1 MEPAFLSHVLPL
13 RRPALFATYRCPKSH
28 SLETVNYP
36 QRLRKEIVINAERDD
51 EVRIAITEER
61 NLVELFVET
70 PETERHVGDI
80 FLGRIAKVI
89 PGMNAAFIDVG
100 LEQDAFLHFSDV
112 GDSYET
118 SSAFLAGEDAELR
131 DDDDEEEDYLVEEGV
146 TAAEQKVYRP
156 HGGAGGGGTRSNDR
170 GLSRAAAQQPGGPT
184 GAGGGKLELR
194 LAGDTRPAHRGPQR
208 SMRPVPS
215 LLSANVSLEPDHP
228 ILVQVTREAFANKG
242 VRVTSRI
249 SLPGRFLVLVPFE
262 PGIGISRK
270 VYSVRERTRLRR
282 IVRAL
287 KPRELGVVIRT
298 VAENKEE
305 SALREDLEKL
315 LLQWREIEKKAR
327 EIQQASPTIQP
338 ALMYRDPSLTSS
350 VMRDLFT
357 PDITRIVIDSRKMYR
372 EVMDYVEWAA
382 PNLTGTVELYRGT
395 RPIFDSF
402 NIEPQIEQTLTRK
415 IPLPSG
421 GYLFVEHTEAMVVI
435 DVNSGRYAARREQE
449 LNSLKTNLEAA
460 RVIARQLRL
469 RDIGGIIVIDFI
481 DMGEERNRKK
491 VYDEMRK
498 ELRNDRAKS
507 SVLPL
512 TEFGLMQITRQRIRQ
527 SIVRA
532 LSETCPVCGGT
543 GLLVSRITIV
553 RQIERW
559 LERFRSS
566 SKERT
571 LVLKVHPTLG
581 EMLAKGLLSTL
592 RRLEL
597 KHLLRIRL
605 ELDETLLGDEFKFF
619 SPKQKKEITAEFSAT
634 GETATAASVENDSDP
649 TDGDAESDSE
659 SREQASPVMRSDG
672 PRRLDRP
679 QNEDR
684 LEEMALKERD
694 DRTDRPQ
701 RNYRPKRRP
710 APNGRQ
716 SHGHSGG
723 HG

>member
-1 MEPAFLSHVLPL
+1 MS
-13 RRPALFATYRCPKSH
+13 
-28 SLETVNYP
+28 YP
-36 QRLRKEIVINAERDD
+36 QRTRKEIIINAEREN
-51 EVRIAITEER
+51 EVRIAITEDHH
-61 NLVELFVET
+61 LVELFVET

-112 GDSYET
+112 GNSYET
-118 SSAFLAGEDAELR
+118 SSAFLAGEDAEIR
-131 DDDDEEEDYLVEEGV
+131 DDDDEEDDYLVEEGA
-146 TAAEQKVYRP
+146 TAAEQKVFRP
-156 HGGAGGGGTRSNDR
+156 RGSGGRGGMRFNDR
-170 GLSRAAAQQPGGPT
+170 GPRAQTPAPEPAV
-184 GAGGGKLELR
+184 AGKMELR
-194 LAGDTRPAHRGPQR
+194 LASDP
-208 SMRPVPS
+208 RPVGQKPAIAPRNPRPFPT
-215 LLSANVSLEPDHP
+215 LLGANVSLETDHP

-249 SLPGRFLVLVPFE
+249 SIPGRFLVLVPFE

-282 IVRAL
+282 IVRSL
-287 KPRELGVVIRT
+287 KPKELGVIIRT

-315 LLQWREIEKKAR
+315 LEQWRDIEKKAR
-327 EIQQASPTIQP
+327 EIKPPS
-338 ALMYRDPSLTSS
+338 LMYRDPSLTSS

-395 RPIFDSF
+395 RSIFDAF
-402 NIEPQIEQTLTRK
+402 NVESQIEQTLTRK
-415 IPLPSG
+415 IPLPNG
-421 GYLFVEHTEAMVVI
+421 GYLFLEHTEAMVVI

-460 RVIARQLRL
+460 RIIARQLRL

-481 DMGEERNRKK
+481 DMAEERNRKK

-507 SVLPL
+507 SVLAL

-527 SIVRA
+527 SIVHT

-543 GLLVSRITIV
+543 GLLVSRGTII

-559 LERFRSS
+559 LERFRAG
-566 SKERT
+566 SKERS
-571 LVLKVHPTLG
+571 LVLKVHPTLH
-581 EMLAKGLLSTL
+581 EMLSKGFISPL
-592 RRLEL
+592 RKLEL
-597 KHLLRIRL
+597 KYLIRIKL
-605 ELDETLLGDEFKFF
+605 ELDDTLMGDDFKFF
-619 SPKQKKEITAEFSAT
+619 SPRQKKDITTDFSAT
-634 GETATAASVENDSDP
+634 AGDLIEADLSEAGEEGSPAPKLLDQNDERDSDDDRQFESGFPSDNGNQPEND
-649 TDGDAESDSE
+649 
-659 SREQASPVMRSDG
+659 
-672 PRRLDRP
+672 RRGGGR
-679 QNEDR
+679 QG
-684 LEEMALKERD
+684 
-694 DRTDRPQ
+694 Q
-701 RNYRPKRRP
+701 RNQRKQRPGQQRGRRK
-710 APNGRQ
+710 
-716 SHGHSGG
+716 
-723 HG
+723 

>member
-1 MEPAFLSHVLPL
+1 MS
-13 RRPALFATYRCPKSH
+13 
-28 SLETVNYP
+28 YP
-36 QRLRKEIVINAERDD
+36 QRTQKEIIINADREN
-51 EVRIAITEER
+51 EVRIAITEDHH
-61 NLVELFVET
+61 LVELFVET

-89 PGMNAAFIDVG
+89 PGMNAAFINVG

-112 GDSYET
+112 GNSYET
-118 SSAFLAGEDAELR
+118 SSAFLAGEDAEMR
-131 DDDDEEEDYLVEEGV
+131 DDDDEEDDYLVEEGA
-146 TAAEQKVYRP
+146 TAAEQKVFRP
-156 HGGAGGGGTRSNDR
+156 RGSGGRGGMRFNDR
-170 GLSRAAAQQPGGPT
+170 GPSRMAQPMLPEAPSDAP
-184 GAGGGKLELR
+184 AGKMELR
-194 LAGDTRPAHRGPQR
+194 LASEPRLPKDAASAQKSQQRTQRPFPT
-208 SMRPVPS
+208 
-215 LLSANVSLEPDHP
+215 LLGANITLETDHP

-249 SLPGRFLVLVPFE
+249 SIPGRFLVLVPFE

-270 VYSVRERTRLRR
+270 VYSVRERTRLRS
-282 IVRAL
+282 IVRSL
-287 KPRELGVVIRT
+287 KPKELGVIIRT

-315 LLQWREIEKKAR
+315 LEQWREIEKKAR
-327 EIQQASPTIQP
+327 EIQPPT
-338 ALMYRDPSLTSS
+338 LMYRDPSLTSS

-395 RPIFDSF
+395 NSIFDSF
-402 NIEPQIEQTLTRK
+402 NIESQIEQTLTRK

-421 GYLFVEHTEAMVVI
+421 GYLFMEHTEAMVVI

-460 RVIARQLRL
+460 RIIARQLRL

-481 DMGEERNRKK
+481 DMTEERNSKK

-527 SIVRA
+527 SIVHT

-543 GLLVSRITIV
+543 GLLVSRGTIV

-559 LERFRSS
+559 IERFRAG
-566 SKERT
+566 SKERS
-571 LVLKVHPTLG
+571 LILKVHPTLS
-581 EMLAKGLLSTL
+581 EMLAKGFISPL

-597 KHLLRIRL
+597 KYLIRIKL
-605 ELDETLLGDEFKFF
+605 ELDETLMGDDFKFF
-619 SPKQKKEITAEFSAT
+619 SARQKKDITTEFSAT
-634 GETATAASVENDSDP
+634 GEAIGPDVADEQEESAPMLKIANRGDDREDD
-649 TDGDAESDSE
+649 DGD
-659 SREQASPVMRSDG
+659 EQPTS
-672 PRRLDRP
+672 
-679 QNEDR
+679 
-684 LEEMALKERD
+684 
-694 DRTDRPQ
+694 TDRRGGRQGQPNRRRQRPNQPRAAQQGAARENAPRESGGPQ
-701 RNYRPKRRP
+701 RGRR
-710 APNGRQ
+710 
-716 SHGHSGG
+716 SK
-723 HG
+723 

>member
-1 MEPAFLSHVLPL
+1 
-13 RRPALFATYRCPKSH
+13 
-28 SLETVNYP
+28 VNY
-36 QRLRKEIVINAERDD
+36 QRLKKEIIINAERED
-51 EVRIAITEER
+51 EVRIAITEDR
-61 NLVELFVET
+61 HLVELFVET
-70 PETERHVGDI
+70 PDTERHVGDI

-118 SSAFLAGEDAELR
+118 SSAFLAGEEAEIR
-131 DDDDEEEDYLVEEGV
+131 DDDEEEEDYLVEEGA

-156 HGGAGGGGTRSNDR
+156 RNGRGGPMRTNDR
-170 GLSRAAAQQPGGPT
+170 GISRGSEGPQ
-184 GAGGGKLELR
+184 GGKIELR
-194 LAGDTRPAHRGPQR
+194 LAGERGHGKQ
-208 SMRPVPS
+208 RPVPT
-215 LLSANVSLEPDHP
+215 LLGANVTLEPEHP

-249 SLPGRFLVLVPFE
+249 SLPGRFVVLVPFE

-282 IVRAL
+282 IVRSL
-287 KPRELGVVIRT
+287 KPRELGVIIRT

-315 LLQWREIEKKAR
+315 LEQWREIEKKVKETRA
-327 EIQQASPTIQP
+327 P
-338 ALMYRDPSLTSS
+338 ALMYSDPSLTSS

-382 PNLTGTVELYRGT
+382 PNLTGTVELYRGP
-395 RPIFDSF
+395 RPIFDAF
-402 NIEPQIEQTLTRK
+402 NIETQIEQTLTRK
-415 IPLPSG
+415 IPMPSG
-421 GYLFVEHTEAMVVI
+421 GYLFIEHTEAMVVI

-460 RVIARQLRL
+460 RIVARQLRL

-481 DMGEERNRKK
+481 DMNDERNRKK

-527 SIVRA
+527 SIGHT

-543 GLLVSRITIV
+543 GLLVSKTTIV
-553 RQIERW
+553 AQIERW
-559 LERFRSS
+559 LERFHSAKK
-566 SKERT
+566 KERS
-571 LVLKVHPTLG
+571 LVLRVHPTLG
-581 EMLAKGLLSTL
+581 EMLNKGFISPL
-592 RRLEL
+592 RKLEL
-597 KHLLRIRL
+597 KYFIRLRL
-605 ELDETLLGDEFKFF
+605 ELDETLMGDDFKFF
-619 SPKQKKEITAEFSAT
+619 SPKQKKDITADFSA
-634 GETATAASVENDSDP
+634 GSEAESVALEDSATEVEAS
-649 TDGDAESDSE
+649 DAEPSE
-659 SREQASPVMRSDG
+659 QVFTEDQDRPEGDLEAVLAEESGAQPERPTRYPREQHRH
-672 PRRLDRP
+672 
-679 QNEDR
+679 
-684 LEEMALKERD
+684 
-694 DRTDRPQ
+694 
-701 RNYRPKRRP
+701 RRP
-710 APNGRQ
+710 NRGGRKRGP
-716 SHGHSGG
+716 STP
-723 HG
+723 

>member
-1 MEPAFLSHVLPL
+1 M
-13 RRPALFATYRCPKSH
+13 
-28 SLETVNYP
+28 NYP
-36 QRLRKEIVINAERDD
+36 QRSRKEIIINAEREN
-51 EVRIAITEER
+51 EVRIAITEDHH
-61 NLVELFVET
+61 LVELFVET

-112 GDSYET
+112 GNSYET
-118 SSAFLAGEDAELR
+118 SSAFLAGEDAEMR
-131 DDDDEEEDYLVEEGV
+131 DDDDEEDDYLVEEGA
-146 TAAEQKVYRP
+146 TAAEQKVFRP
-156 HGGAGGGGTRSNDR
+156 RGPGGRSGMRFNDR
-170 GLSRAAAQQPGGPT
+170 GPRLQAPAPMPEAP
-184 GAGGGKLELR
+184 AGKMELR
-194 LAGDTRPAHRGPQR
+194 LASDPRPAGEKPPAQQR
-208 SMRPVPS
+208 IQRPFPT
-215 LLSANVSLEPDHP
+215 LLGANITLETDHP

-249 SLPGRFLVLVPFE
+249 SIPGRFLVLVPFE

-282 IVRAL
+282 IVRSL
-287 KPRELGVVIRT
+287 KPKELGVIIRT

-315 LLQWREIEKKAR
+315 LEQWRDIEKKAR
-327 EIQQASPTIQP
+327 EIKPPT
-338 ALMYRDPSLTSS
+338 LMYRDPSLTSS

-395 RPIFDSF
+395 RSIFDSF
-402 NIEPQIEQTLTRK
+402 NIESQIEQTLTRK

-421 GYLFVEHTEAMVVI
+421 GYLFLEHTEAMVVI

-460 RVIARQLRL
+460 RIIARQLRL

-481 DMGEERNRKK
+481 DMAEERNRKK

-507 SVLPL
+507 SVLTL

-527 SIVRA
+527 SIVHT

-543 GLLVSRITIV
+543 GLLVSRGTII

-559 LERFRSS
+559 MERFRASA
-566 SKERT
+566 KERS
-571 LVLKVHPTLG
+571 LVLKVHPTLY
-581 EMLAKGLLSTL
+581 EMLSKGFISPL
-592 RRLEL
+592 RKLEL
-597 KHLLRIRL
+597 KYLIRIKL
-605 ELDETLLGDEFKFF
+605 ELDESLMGDDFKFY
-619 SPKQKKEITAEFSAT
+619 SPRQKKDITSEFSAT
-634 GETATAASVENDSDP
+634 AEVVEQD
-649 TDGDAESDSE
+649 DSE
-659 SREQASPVMRSDG
+659 LGEEGSPS
-672 PRRLDRP
+672 PRMLD
-679 QNEDR
+679 QEG
-684 LEEMALKERD
+684 RD
-694 DRTDRPQ
+694 DDDRAQTEDAFQNGNDEQPILERRGGGRQGQ
-701 RNYRPKRRP
+701 RNQRKPRPTQQRGRRK
-710 APNGRQ
+710 
-716 SHGHSGG
+716 
-723 HG
+723 

>member
-1 MEPAFLSHVLPL
+1 M
-13 RRPALFATYRCPKSH
+13 
-28 SLETVNYP
+28 
-36 QRLRKEIVINAERDD
+36 NAEREG
-51 EVRIAITEER
+51 EVRIAITEEHH
-61 NLVELFVET
+61 LVELFVET

-112 GDSYET
+112 GNSYET
-118 SSAFLAGEDAELR
+118 SSAFLAGEDAEMR
-131 DDDDEEEDYLVEEGV
+131 DDDDEEEDYLVEEGA
-146 TAAEQKVYRP
+146 TAAEQKVFRP
-156 HGGAGGGGTRSNDR
+156 RSGGRGGMRFNDR
-170 GLSRAAAQQPGGPT
+170 GPSRAVVPALLPT
-184 GAGGGKLELR
+184 SGNGNGGKLELR
-194 LAGDTRPAHRGPQR
+194 LANEARTVKELDPASGRSQARASRPFPT
-208 SMRPVPS
+208 
-215 LLSANVSLEPDHP
+215 LLGANITLEPDHP

-249 SLPGRFLVLVPFE
+249 SIPGRFLVLVPFE

-282 IVRAL
+282 IVRSL
-287 KPRELGVVIRT
+287 KPRELGVIIRT

-315 LLQWREIEKKAR
+315 LEQWREIEKKAR
-327 EIQQASPTIQP
+327 EIKPPT
-338 ALMYRDPSLTSS
+338 LVYRDSSLTSS

-382 PNLTGTVELYRGT
+382 PNLTGTVELYRGP
-395 RPIFDSF
+395 RAIFDAF
-402 NIEPQIEQTLTRK
+402 NVESQIEQTLTRK
-415 IPLPSG
+415 IQLPSG
-421 GYLFVEHTEAMVVI
+421 GYLFIEHTEAMVVI

-449 LNSLKTNLEAA
+449 LNTLKTNLEAA

-527 SIVRA
+527 SIVHA

-543 GLLVSRITIV
+543 GLLVSRATIIS
-553 RQIERW
+553 QIDRW
-559 LERFRSS
+559 LERFRAA

-571 LVLKVHPTLG
+571 IVLRIHPTLS
-581 EMLAKGLLSTL
+581 EMLAKGLLSPL

-597 KHLLRIRL
+597 KYLLRIKL
-605 ELDETLLGDEFKFF
+605 ELDDTLMGDDFKFYSPRQKKDITSEYSALGD
-619 SPKQKKEITAEFSAT
+619 SLAAEEAAT
-634 GETATAASVENDSDP
+634 LDENDNASDFNEESNEQSDESHP
-649 TDGDAESDSE
+649 TLKLSRRNDEQSALPNSGDEREWSE
-659 SREQASPVMRSDG
+659 ERTAPRSRHNQ
-672 PRRLDRP
+672 RP
-679 QNEDR
+679 GQ
-684 LEEMALKERD
+684 
-694 DRTDRPQ
+694 Q
-701 RNYRPKRRP
+701 RGYRK
-710 APNGRQ
+710 
-716 SHGHSGG
+716 
-723 HG
+723 

>member
-1 MEPAFLSHVLPL
+1 
-13 RRPALFATYRCPKSH
+13 
-28 SLETVNYP
+28 VNYP
-36 QRLRKEIVINAERDD
+36 ERTRKEIIINAESEN
-51 EVRIAITEER
+51 EVRIAITEDR

-112 GDSYET
+112 GNSYET
-118 SSAFLAGEDAELR
+118 SSAFLAGEDAEIR
-131 DDDDEEEDYLVEEGV
+131 DDDDDEEDDYLVEEGA
-146 TAAEQKVYRP
+146 TAAEQKVFRP
-156 HGGAGGGGTRSNDR
+156 RGSGGRNAMRFNDR
-170 GLSRAAAQQPGGPT
+170 GPRPPAALPEPTQPS
-184 GAGGGKLELR
+184 GKMELR
-194 LAGDTRPAHRGPQR
+194 LASDPRPAGQKPAPAQR
-208 SMRPVPS
+208 TQRPFPT
-215 LLSANVSLEPDHP
+215 LLGANITLETDHP

-249 SLPGRFLVLVPFE
+249 SIPGRFLVLVPFE

-270 VYSVRERTRLRR
+270 VYSVRERTRLRK
-282 IVRAL
+282 IVRSL
-287 KPRELGVVIRT
+287 KPKELGVIIRT

-315 LLQWREIEKKAR
+315 LEQWRDIEKKAR
-327 EIQQASPTIQP
+327 EIKPPT
-338 ALMYRDPSLTSS
+338 LMYRDPSLTSS

-395 RPIFDSF
+395 NSIFDSF
-402 NIEPQIEQTLTRK
+402 NIESQIEQTLTRK
-415 IPLPSG
+415 IPLPNG
-421 GYLFVEHTEAMVVI
+421 GYLFMEHTEAMVVI

-449 LNSLKTNLEAA
+449 LNSLKTNLESA

-481 DMGEERNRKK
+481 DMAEERNRKK

-527 SIVRA
+527 SIVQA

-543 GLLVSRITIV
+543 GLLVSRGTII

-559 LERFRSS
+559 LERFRAGA
-566 SKERT
+566 KERS
-571 LVLKVHPTLG
+571 LVLKIHPTLS
-581 EMLAKGLLSTL
+581 EMLTKGLLSPV

-597 KHLLRIRL
+597 KYLLRIKL
-605 ELDETLLGDEFKFF
+605 ELDETLMGDDFKFYSPRQKKDITSEYSATAGELVEIDVAEIEEESSS
-619 SPKQKKEITAEFSAT
+619 SPKNFDRDDDDNN
-634 GETATAASVENDSDP
+634 NDSPRGQREFADADGEQP
-649 TDGDAESDSE
+649 TLQRRDGG
-659 SREQASPVMRSDG
+659 RQG
-672 PRRLDRP
+672 
-679 QNEDR
+679 
-684 LEEMALKERD
+684 
-694 DRTDRPQ
+694 Q
-701 RNYRPKRRP
+701 RNQQRKPRPNQQR
-710 APNGRQ
+710 GRKKIT
-716 SHGHSGG
+716 
-723 HG
+723 

>member
-1 MEPAFLSHVLPL
+1 M
-13 RRPALFATYRCPKSH
+13 
-28 SLETVNYP
+28 NYP
-36 QRLRKEIVINAERDD
+36 QRLRKEIVINAERED

-146 TAAEQKVYRP
+146 TAADQKVYRP
-156 HGGAGGGGTRSNDR
+156 HGGRDGGGMRSNDR
-170 GLSRAAAQQPGGPT
+170 GLARAAAPRMSERQQAPGAN
-184 GAGGGKLELR
+184 AGGGKLELR
-194 LAGDTRPAHRGPQR
+194 LAGDTRPRTEQPRAQR
-208 SMRPVPS
+208 SLRPVPS
-215 LLSANVSLEPDHP
+215 LLGANVSLEPDRP

-315 LLQWREIEKKAR
+315 LVEWREIEKKAR
-327 EIQQASPTIQP
+327 EIQQASSTIQP

-395 RPIFDSF
+395 RPIFDAF

-481 DMGEERNRKK
+481 DMNDERNRKK

-498 ELRNDRAKS
+498 ELHNDRAKS

-543 GLLVSRITIV
+543 GLLVNRTTII

-559 LERFRSS
+559 LERFRAT
-566 SKERT
+566 SKERA
-571 LVLKVHPTLG
+571 LLLKVHPTLR
-581 EMLAKGLLSTL
+581 EMLNKGLLSPL

-597 KHLLRIRL
+597 KHFVRIRL
-605 ELDETLLGDEFKFF
+605 ELDDTLLGDEFRFF
-619 SPKQKKEITAEFSAT
+619 SPRQKKEITAEFSAT
-634 GETATAASVENDSDP
+634 GETATAPSAEATSMDGLEEPEFSNEASEDDSGEP
-649 TDGDAESDSE
+649 IARAE
-659 SREQASPVMRSDG
+659 G
-672 PRRLDRP
+672 PRRVLDLP
-679 QNEDR
+679 GNEDR
-684 LEEMALKERD
+684 LEDMALRERD
-694 DRTDRPQ
+694 DNGGRPQRGRTGGRQGGRAGGRQERGGRQGGRQGQQ
-701 RNYRPKRRP
+701 RNYRQNRRS
-710 APNGRQ
+710 A
-716 SHGHSGG
+716 SGD
-723 HG
+723 

>member
-1 MEPAFLSHVLPL
+1 MS
-13 RRPALFATYRCPKSH
+13 
-28 SLETVNYP
+28 YP
-36 QRLRKEIVINAERDD
+36 QRERKEIIINAEREN
-51 EVRIAITEER
+51 EVRIAITEDHH
-61 NLVELFVET
+61 LVELFVET

-112 GDSYET
+112 GNSYET
-118 SSAFLAGEDAELR
+118 SSAFLAGEDAEIR
-131 DDDDEEEDYLVEEGV
+131 DDDDEEDDYLVEEGA
-146 TAAEQKVYRP
+146 TAAEQKVFRP
-156 HGGAGGGGTRSNDR
+156 RGSGGRNAMRFNDR
-170 GLSRAAAQQPGGPT
+170 GPRAPEPAPEVP
-184 GAGGGKLELR
+184 AGKMELR
-194 LAGDTRPAHRGPQR
+194 LASDPRPAGEKPAVASRNP
-208 SMRPVPS
+208 RPFPT
-215 LLSANVSLEPDHP
+215 LLGANINLETDHP

-249 SLPGRFLVLVPFE
+249 SIPGRFLVLVPFE

-282 IVRAL
+282 IVRSL
-287 KPRELGVVIRT
+287 KPKELGVIIRT

-315 LLQWREIEKKAR
+315 LEQWRDIEKKAR
-327 EIQQASPTIQP
+327 EIKPPT
-338 ALMYRDPSLTSS
+338 LMYRDPSLTSS

-395 RPIFDSF
+395 RSIFDSF
-402 NIEPQIEQTLTRK
+402 NIESQIEQTLTRK

-421 GYLFVEHTEAMVVI
+421 GYLFLEHTEAMVVI

-460 RVIARQLRL
+460 RIIARQLRL

-481 DMGEERNRKK
+481 DMAEERNRKK

-507 SVLPL
+507 SVLTL

-527 SIVRA
+527 SIVHT

-543 GLLVSRITIV
+543 GLLVSRGTII

-559 LERFRSS
+559 LERFRAG
-566 SKERT
+566 SKERS
-571 LVLKVHPTLG
+571 LVLKVHPTLH
-581 EMLAKGLLSTL
+581 EMLSKGFISPL
-592 RRLEL
+592 RKLEL
-597 KHLLRIRL
+597 KYLIRIKL
-605 ELDETLLGDEFKFF
+605 ELDESLMGDDFKFF
-619 SPKQKKEITAEFSAT
+619 SGRQKKDITSEFSAT
-634 GETATAASVENDSDP
+634 
-649 TDGDAESDSE
+649 AEAPVQDDSE
-659 SREQASPVMRSDG
+659 FGEEGSPS
-672 PRRLDRP
+672 PKILD
-679 QNEDR
+679 QEG
-684 LEEMALKERD
+684 RD
-694 DRTDRPQ
+694 DDDRAQTEDVFRNGNDEQPMLERRGGGRQGQRNQRKPQ
-701 RNYRPKRRP
+701 RNQQRGRR
-710 APNGRQ
+710 
-716 SHGHSGG
+716 
-723 HG
+723 

>member
-1 MEPAFLSHVLPL
+1 M
-13 RRPALFATYRCPKSH
+13 
-28 SLETVNYP
+28 NYP
-36 QRLRKEIVINAERDD
+36 QRLRKEIIINAERDD
-51 EVRIAITEER
+51 EIRIAITEDR

-118 SSAFLAGEDAELR
+118 SSAFLAGEDVELS
-131 DDDDEEEDYLVEEGV
+131 DDDDEEDDYLVEEGA
-146 TAAEQKVYRP
+146 TAAEQKVFRP
-156 HGGAGGGGTRSNDR
+156 RNGARGGGMRTNDR
-170 GLSRAAAQQPGGPT
+170 GLSRGPSATQVSTEGGN
-184 GAGGGKLELR
+184 KMELR
-194 LAGDTRPAHRGPQR
+194 LAGEARSARGPR
-208 SMRPVPS
+208 SSRPVPS
-215 LLSANVSLEPDHP
+215 LLGSNVSLEVDHP

-270 VYSVRERTRLRR
+270 VYSVRERTRLRK
-282 IVRAL
+282 IVRSL
-287 KPRELGVVIRT
+287 KPRELGVIIRT

-315 LLQWREIEKKAR
+315 LTQWREIEKKAR
-327 EIQQASPTIQP
+327 EIRPPS
-338 ALMYRDPSLTSS
+338 LMYSDPSLTSS

-382 PNLTGTVELYRGT
+382 PNLTGTVELYRGA

-402 NIEPQIEQTLTRK
+402 NIEPQIEQTLSRK
-415 IPLPSG
+415 IQLPSG
-421 GYLFVEHTEAMVVI
+421 GYLFIEHTEAMVVI

-460 RVIARQLRL
+460 RIIARQIRL

-481 DMGEERNRKK
+481 DMGDERNRKK

-527 SIVRA
+527 SIART

-543 GLLVSRITIV
+543 GLLVSKTTIV
-553 RQIERW
+553 HQIERW
-559 LERFRSS
+559 LERFRSV
-566 SKERT
+566 SKERM
-571 LVLKVHPTLG
+571 LVLKVHPTMG
-581 EMLAKGLLSTL
+581 EMLNKGFISPL
-592 RRLEL
+592 RKMEL
-597 KHLLRIRL
+597 KYFVRIKL
-605 ELDETLLGDEFKFF
+605 ELDETQLGDEFKFF
-619 SPKQKKEITAEFSAT
+619 SPRQKKEITAEFSPT
-634 GETATAASVENDSDP
+634 GETATAPNEDDIEP
-649 TDGDAESDSE
+649 GEHTHDGDEPARPSL
-659 SREQASPVMRSDG
+659 
-672 PRRLDRP
+672 RLDEA
-679 QNEDR
+679 QKVEDR
-684 LEEMALKERD
+684 IEELAIRENGERS
-694 DRTDRPQ
+694 RPRPNRQ
-701 RNYRPKRRP
+701 NRNYRQKRRGQGQRKP
-710 APNGRQ
+710 ASSSVPK
-716 SHGHSGG
+716 
-723 HG
+723 

>member
-1 MEPAFLSHVLPL
+1 MS
-13 RRPALFATYRCPKSH
+13 
-28 SLETVNYP
+28 YP
-36 QRLRKEIVINAERDD
+36 QRIRKEIIINAEREN
-51 EVRIAITEER
+51 EVRIAITEDR
-61 NLVELFVET
+61 HLVELFVET

-112 GDSYET
+112 GNSYET
-118 SSAFLAGEDAELR
+118 SSAFLAGEDAEIR
-131 DDDDEEEDYLVEEGV
+131 DDDDEEDDYLVEEGA
-146 TAAEQKVYRP
+146 TAAEQKVFRP
-156 HGGAGGGGTRSNDR
+156 RSGGRAAMRFNDR
-170 GLSRAAAQQPGGPT
+170 GPSRSAGP
-184 GAGGGKLELR
+184 AIIPPADSPSSGGKLELR
-194 LAGDTRPAHRGPQR
+194 LAGQLRPTKELSGSGSASKTQAPRTQR
-208 SMRPVPS
+208 PFPT
-215 LLSANVSLEPDHP
+215 LLGANVTLEPDHP

-249 SLPGRFLVLVPFE
+249 SIPGRFLVLVPFE

-282 IVRAL
+282 IVRSM
-287 KPRELGVVIRT
+287 KPKELGVIIRT

-315 LLQWREIEKKAR
+315 LEQWRDIEKKAR
-327 EIQQASPTIQP
+327 EIKPPT
-338 ALMYRDPSLTSS
+338 LMYRDPSLTSS

-395 RPIFDSF
+395 NSIFDAF
-402 NIEPQIEQTLTRK
+402 NVESQIEQTLTRK
-415 IPLPSG
+415 IPLPNG
-421 GYLFVEHTEAMVVI
+421 GYLFMEHTEAMVVI

-460 RVIARQLRL
+460 RIIARQLRL

-481 DMGEERNRKK
+481 DMAEERNRKK

-498 ELRNDRAKS
+498 EMRNDRAKS

-527 SIVRA
+527 SIVHT

-543 GLLVSRITIV
+543 GLLVSRSTII

-559 LERFRSS
+559 IERFRAA
-566 SKERT
+566 SKERS
-571 LVLKVHPTLG
+571 LVLKVHPTLS
-581 EMLAKGLLSTL
+581 EMLAKGLLSPV
-592 RRLEL
+592 RKMEL
-597 KHLLRIRL
+597 KYLLRIKI
-605 ELDETLLGDEFKFF
+605 ELDETLLGDDFKFY
-619 SPKQKKEITAEFSAT
+619 SPKQKKDITIEYSAAAGEVAE
-634 GETATAASVENDSDP
+634 EVDV
-649 TDGDAESDSE
+649 SE
-659 SREQASPVMRSDG
+659 S
-672 PRRLDRP
+672 
-679 QNEDR
+679 
-684 LEEMALKERD
+684 EEESAPALKLQDRD
-694 DRTDRPQ
+694 E
-701 RNYRPKRRP
+701 
-710 APNGRQ
+710 GR
-716 SHGHSGG
+716 HGGRSSRSEESFAEMEEETEQHSGG
-723 HG
+723 RQGQRDRRRPRQNQNRGRRN